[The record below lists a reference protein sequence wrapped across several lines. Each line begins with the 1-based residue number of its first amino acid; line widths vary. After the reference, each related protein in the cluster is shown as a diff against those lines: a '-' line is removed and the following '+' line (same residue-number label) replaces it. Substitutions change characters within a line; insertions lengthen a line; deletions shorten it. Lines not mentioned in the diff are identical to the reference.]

1 MKKTIVTLSLLL
13 FILTG
18 FSQVIN
24 NPYPKTITVTGS
36 AEMDIIPDEIYVQVD
51 LKEYDKKGQ
60 GKINI
65 DKIKQDFLKNV
76 RALGIPDSLVSV
88 AGYDGNN
95 WNPWWR
101 KKNKKDELYA
111 SISYLLKLKNS
122 KQVDDLVEKL
132 DDNAT
137 QNFFI
142 QRTASSKMTELRKQ
156 LKIEAVR
163 AAKEKAI
170 YLAQAIDEKIGVAV
184 TINEPTEYY
193 TPFIQNYRV
202 ANKAVMMESASVA
215 EDNAAPVDFKKIKLK
230 YDVTVVFSLQ

>member
-13 FILTG
+13 FVLTG

-24 NPYPKTITVTGS
+24 NPYPKTITVTGI

-202 ANKAVMMESASVA
+202 ANKAVMMESAPVA

>member
-13 FILTG
+13 FVLTG